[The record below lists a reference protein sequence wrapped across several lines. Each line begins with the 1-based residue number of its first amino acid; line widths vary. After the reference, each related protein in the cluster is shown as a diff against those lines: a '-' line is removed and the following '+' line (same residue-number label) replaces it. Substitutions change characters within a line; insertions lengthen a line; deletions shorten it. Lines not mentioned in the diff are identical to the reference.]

1 MDTNKN
7 KLTQDYTLL
16 NLWKESVKDFSDRT
30 AVSNVDNAVTFTYG
44 ELDRQNKKI
53 SLWLKNQGVKTG
65 DKIAI
70 LSENSPNWV
79 SVFFAVTC
87 MGAVAVPLLPDFSAT
102 EINNILD
109 HSESDIIFISKRLL
123 LRNDGKLNFS
133 GKVVLIDNLNY
144 LSESINEYHNNN
156 IKEWGGIDITS
167 DNSDDKV
174 DKFEY
179 QELSPDDIA
188 SLIYTSGT
196 TGRSKGVMLSHG
208 NLSYVPE
215 KVLDIQNV
223 DEYDSFLSIL
233 PLSHVYENVLGL
245 ILPLKKG
252 AKIYYISKMPTPTL
266 LMESLQKVKP
276 TMLLMVPLI
285 IDKIYTQRIKPELRK
300 NRIIRGMMHVWP
312 IKLIISRMAGKK
324 LMAAFGGRIRFL
336 GVGGAHLAPMT
347 ERFLK
352 DAGFPYS
359 CGYGLTETSSLIFGS
374 RVGKVKFQS
383 VGIPVPGVEYRIIK
397 PKPSDRIGELIV
409 RWDGNMKGYYK
420 EPDKTAS
427 VLTNGNWFHTGDLV
441 ELNNGALYIK
451 GRSKTMILGPSGE
464 NIYPEEI
471 ESVINRMEGV
481 IESLV
486 YEAKGRIV
494 AKVYFNIEEL
504 SKKYSFF
511 KDMLSQNKF
520 EVDNTVRHYLNEM
533 KAKLNE
539 HLNKYS
545 QVYKLE
551 LVQEPFEK
559 TATHKIKRIQNRE

>member
-53 SLWLKNQGVKTG
+53 SLWLKSQGVKTG

-233 PLSHVYENVLGL
+233 PLSHVYENVLEIGR
-245 ILPLKKG
+245 
-252 AKIYYISKMPTPTL
+252 A
-266 LMESLQKVKP
+266 
-276 TMLLMVPLI
+276 
-285 IDKIYTQRIKPELRK
+285 
-300 NRIIRGMMHVWP
+300 HV
-312 IKLIISRMAGKK
+312 
-324 LMAAFGGRIRFL
+324 
-336 GVGGAHLAPMT
+336 
-347 ERFLK
+347 
-352 DAGFPYS
+352 
-359 CGYGLTETSSLIFGS
+359 
-374 RVGKVKFQS
+374 
-383 VGIPVPGVEYRIIK
+383 
-397 PKPSDRIGELIV
+397 
-409 RWDGNMKGYYK
+409 
-420 EPDKTAS
+420 
-427 VLTNGNWFHTGDLV
+427 
-441 ELNNGALYIK
+441 
-451 GRSKTMILGPSGE
+451 
-464 NIYPEEI
+464 
-471 ESVINRMEGV
+471 
-481 IESLV
+481 
-486 YEAKGRIV
+486 
-494 AKVYFNIEEL
+494 
-504 SKKYSFF
+504 
-511 KDMLSQNKF
+511 
-520 EVDNTVRHYLNEM
+520 
-533 KAKLNE
+533 
-539 HLNKYS
+539 
-545 QVYKLE
+545 
-551 LVQEPFEK
+551 
-559 TATHKIKRIQNRE
+559 